1 MKAKMPFK
9 KSEDKPK
16 ERAMRV
22 GKLLRGIVSGA
33 AVMYFL
39 DPQMGARRRALL
51 RDKVVKFFNRASDR
65 LGNVTEQAADRA
77 RGIAAETARR
87 FNSEPIS
94 DEVLVARV
102 RSEMGRYLMHPH
114 AVHATAHNGH
124 VTLTGNILAREVQPL
139 LNKLKAMQFVESI
152 DNRLQAHEDTANI
165 PDLQGGETQRG
176 VP

>member
-1 MKAKMPFK
+1 MKTKMPFK

-22 GKLLRGIVSGA
+22 GKILRGIVSGA

-51 RDKVVKFFNRASDR
+51 RDKLVKFFNRASDR

-94 DEVLVARV
+94 DEVLVARI
-102 RSEMGRYLMHPH
+102 RSEMGRYLKHPH
-114 AVHATAHNGH
+114 AVLVTAHNGH
-124 VTLTGNILAREVQPL
+124 VTLTGNILAHEVQPL
-139 LNKLKAMQFVESI
+139 LNKLKAMQFVESV
-152 DNRLQAHEDTANI
+152 DNLLQAHQDAANI

-176 VP
+176 VS